1 MMKPYVQPPEDSLA
15 EVDRLIIETARRG
28 SELIM
33 RHASVAEVD
42 VEVDF
47 MRHLYQ
53 RRDLILHELKKS
65 GINEREAYEHIRQK
79 ETVMT

>member
-1 MMKPYVQPPEDSLA
+1 MLKPYVQPPEDRLA
-15 EVDRLIIETARRG
+15 EVDRLIVETAKRG

-33 RHASVAEVD
+33 RHANVAEVD

-53 RRDLILHELKKS
+53 RRDLILNELKKS
-65 GINEREAYEHIRQK
+65 GVTEREAYAHLRSK